1 MRVFTKVNVILINT
15 LDTLKIL
22 LTKVVEWQKNGGD
35 WWRDTEFMCPATLR
49 AVCNLQTMVIN
60 CMLELHELPNLHAI
74 LYLTNILCP
83 FFSCGTFLSRISYP
97 ILVF

>member
-1 MRVFTKVNVILINT
+1 MHTQKKSAVILINT

-60 CMLELHELPNLHAI
+60 CMLELHDSFNLHV
-74 LYLTNILCP
+74 ILCTLQNIM
-83 FFSCGTFLSRISYP
+83 FFI
-97 ILVF
+97 